1 MFSFHPV
8 KPITSAEG
16 GMLTV
21 RDEGL
26 RDSLREFRSHGM
38 RRGERWWM
46 EQHALGFN
54 YRLSDVQSAL
64 GRSQLTKL
72 DRFIAARNAIA
83 DRYRAEL
90 ADVVTLPPAAPD
102 GALHGYHLFAI
113 HSDARR
119 ELYDGLRERGVL
131 AQVHFIPVYWHP
143 WYRDTYGYERGLCP
157 AAEAFYAGCL
167 SLPCFPAL
175 TDDEQGEV
183 IAAVRALAR

>member
-1 MFSFHPV
+1 
-8 KPITSAEG
+8 
-16 GMLTV
+16 
-21 RDEGL
+21 
-26 RDSLREFRSHGM
+26 
-38 RRGERWWM
+38 M
-46 EQHALGFN
+46 EQHDLGFN
-54 YRLSDVQSAL
+54 YRLTDTASAL
-64 GRSQLTKL
+64 GRSQLAKL

-113 HSDARR
+113 HTGARR

-143 WYRDTYGYERGLCP
+143 WYRDTYGYEHGMCP
-157 AAEAFYAGCL
+157 AAEDFYAGCL

-175 TDDEQGEV
+175 TSAEQDTV
-183 IAAVRALAR
+183 IAAVREVAR